1 VRRLSPWSCH
11 NQSALSR
18 TYLRPATKM
27 HALRAKSALSPFLRP
42 FRRVDVL
49 WSSWCAHQRTVSC
62 TQTGATH
69 TLPRLVATCGHARR
83 CWCSSRSPLAVRWF
97 RWSGLDRLHGE
108 ARGVG
113 TDVCVRAGCG
123 CDQAHTSPSIG
134 APKPTAG
141 VAVPTKHCSSPAHSS
156 LSHLCSADSVLS
168 WVSQLRGGL

>member
-83 CWCSSRSPLAVRWF
+83 CWCSSRSPLAVRSAGF
-97 RWSGLDRLHGE
+97 
-108 ARGVG
+108 AGVG
-113 TDVCVRAGCG
+113 WIGFAERLVVSGPTCAFVQVAGATRHTHLPASAPPNRRLVLPF
-123 CDQAHTSPSIG
+123 QRNIAPPPHTARFHTS
-134 APKPTAG
+134 
-141 VAVPTKHCSSPAHSS
+141 VPLTVCSRGF
-156 LSHLCSADSVLS
+156 CS
-168 WVSQLRGGL
+168 